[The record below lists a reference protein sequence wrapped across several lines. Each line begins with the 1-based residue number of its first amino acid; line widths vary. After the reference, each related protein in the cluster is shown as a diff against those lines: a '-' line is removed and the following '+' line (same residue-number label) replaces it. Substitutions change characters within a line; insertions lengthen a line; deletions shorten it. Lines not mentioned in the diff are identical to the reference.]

1 MKKRVLTA
9 LVGIPVLILGV
20 FFAPIWLFGVIIA
33 VICGFVAFELMRCAI
48 GQAPKRLYISSILS
62 AVAIA
67 IFGGLDLRMAAIIL
81 LFLFFVLSCE
91 MMACFSTPRKISME
105 MVAISMLAGG
115 VLPMMLSTLLRI
127 AQFETTISIPEL
139 LNGNSTLVRI
149 THDGIGARFCR
160 SSSPSG
166 ATRAHTSAAVRS
178 AKSSSPRPS
187 PRIRP
192 SPEASAAR
200 CAEPRWRFCTASSS
214 ARAA

>member
-33 VICGFVAFELMRCAI
+33 IICGFVAFELMRCAI

-115 VLPMMLSTLLRI
+115 VLCAGFAGLCFKRYKKM
-127 AQFETTISIPEL
+127 
-139 LNGNSTLVRI
+139 
-149 THDGIGARFCR
+149 
-160 SSSPSG
+160 
-166 ATRAHTSAAVRS
+166 
-178 AKSSSPRPS
+178 
-187 PRIRP
+187 
-192 SPEASAAR
+192 PEA
-200 CAEPRWRFCTASSS
+200 
-214 ARAA
+214 